1 MFNTD
6 HSSSTIFWGCVEP
19 INIRSRE
26 EFSVHFHRFSC
37 LSIVLDSTFVLLMSP
52 WPYLITAAFLDL
64 IVFTTLSEFSSDFR
78 FFYFPQ
84 KYSFVT
90 FSLSKVF
97 NLSVSN
103 ISKYL
108 YPSPIYFMTSIL
120 CCCIASLL
128 DIIPLFIITVAHLP
142 TLNSIPMS
150 LLNTQTVLTSVLICV
165 SQFRSSIKR
174 RWSKF
179 LSRSPKWYPDLTSLR
194 TNSTGINANT
204 KSNGEYNSYNITL
217 ILLLLLINFC
227 PLDVTFVFLSYDF
240 CIFSPTQNII
250 IHFFNQLWRIMFS
263 YSLFM

>member
-1 MFNTD
+1 MFNTNR
-6 HSSSTIFWGCVEP
+6 SSSTIFSGCVEP

-37 LSIVLDSTFVLLMSP
+37 LSVYCSWFDLCSFNEYFTIPYHYYCPRSNNFSQHYQSLVLT
-52 WPYLITAAFLDL
+52 
-64 IVFTTLSEFSSDFR
+64 SDFSISHR
-78 FFYFPQ
+78 
-84 KYSFVT
+84 SILLSL

-150 LLNTQTVLTSVLICV
+150 LLNTQTVLNSVLIWV
-165 SQFRSSIKR
+165 SQFRSSMKR

-179 LSRSPKWYPDLTSLR
+179 LSRSPKLYPDLTSLR

-204 KSNGEYNSYNITL
+204 KSNGDKL
-217 ILLLLLINFC
+217 
-227 PLDVTFVFLSYDF
+227 P
-240 CIFSPTQNII
+240 P
-250 IHFFNQLWRIMFS
+250 
-263 YSLFM
+263 